1 MPAVPCSH
9 GQIRARNTHK
19 GGDLFRTDGTSRVH
33 QNFCHQEKR
42 MRLRKFF
49 SCCIALLLCLAISA
63 PAFSAPLTKVR
74 TAWMDEHETFLI
86 WYAKE
91 KGWDKEV
98 GLDIEILY
106 FGSGM
111 AILNALPAGEW
122 VFAGMGAVPAM
133 MGALRYNTYVIGNA
147 NEEALI
153 NRVLVRPDSPIAKVK
168 GWNKDYPEVYGS
180 PETVRGKTFLAT
192 TLTSS
197 HYALSTWL
205 NVLGLKDSDVVIK
218 NMDQSQVV
226 GAFENN
232 IGDGIAIWAPHTF
245 IVQEKG
251 GVVFAGDI
259 VHCKK
264 SNPIVLIAD
273 TKYAEAHPDVAA
285 KFLSVY
291 MRAVDLMKNTP
302 PKQFVEEYQKF
313 YLEFVGK
320 EYNYNQALLDLETHP
335 LSNIDEQLAIF
346 DDSKGPSQAQLHQS
360 DIAAF
365 FSNVGRITADEA
377 AKVADGKYATNKYL
391 KLLKEQQK

>member
-1 MPAVPCSH
+1 
-9 GQIRARNTHK
+9 
-19 GGDLFRTDGTSRVH
+19 
-33 QNFCHQEKR
+33 
-42 MRLRKFF
+42 
-49 SCCIALLLCLAISA
+49 
-63 PAFSAPLTKVR
+63 
-74 TAWMDEHETFLI
+74 
-86 WYAKE
+86 
-91 KGWDKEV
+91 
-98 GLDIEILY
+98 
-106 FGSGM
+106 
-111 AILNALPAGEW
+111 
-122 VFAGMGAVPAM
+122 
-133 MGALRYNTYVIGNA
+133 
-147 NEEALI
+147 
-153 NRVLVRPDSPIAKVK
+153 
-168 GWNKDYPEVYGS
+168 
-180 PETVRGKTFLAT
+180 
-192 TLTSS
+192 
-197 HYALSTWL
+197 
-205 NVLGLKDSDVVIK
+205 
-218 NMDQSQVV
+218 MDQSQVV

-302 PKQFVEEYQKF
+302 PKQFVKEYQKF

-335 LSNIDEQLAIF
+335 LSNIDEPLAIF

>member
-1 MPAVPCSH
+1 MWLWT
-9 GQIRARNTHK
+9 GIRAGNAHK
-19 GGDLFRTDGTSRVH
+19 GGGLFRTGGTSRVH
-33 QNFCHQEKR
+33 QNFFHQEKR

-74 TAWMDEHETFLI
+74 TAWMDEFEAFPI

-91 KGWDKEV
+91 KGWDKEA
-98 GLDIEILY
+98 GLDLEILY
-106 FGSGM
+106 FTSGM
-111 AILNALPAGEW
+111 AILNALPSGEW
-122 VFAGMGAVPAM
+122 QYAAIGAVPAM
-133 MGALRYNTYVIGNA
+133 MGALRYNTYVIANA
-147 NEEALI
+147 DEEFLI

-205 NVLGLKDSDVVIK
+205 HVLGLKDSDVVIK

-365 FSNVGRITADEA
+365 FSGVGRITADEA